1 MPYTHTQS
9 RGSEIFPR
17 EGNRSLN
24 RTFGSVLVH
33 AISPSR
39 HPHRIGFFSI
49 KNASYEGNKFRDDRP
64 SLQAEPQ
71 FKTTLYN
78 QVTYSRNKSYAVSPL
93 DVSKTKRLGS
103 AAPGG
108 RQKKQV
114 PAALVDRRIRF
125 FRNAEIQNPPPLQQ
139 RDTGSSSLASL
150 HAS

>member
-1 MPYTHTQS
+1 MMPYTHAQS

-108 RQKKQV
+108 RQKKAGPRRVGGQEDSLLQERGNTK
-114 PAALVDRRIRF
+114 PAATATKRYW
-125 FRNAEIQNPPPLQQ
+125 
-139 RDTGSSSLASL
+139 
-150 HAS
+150 